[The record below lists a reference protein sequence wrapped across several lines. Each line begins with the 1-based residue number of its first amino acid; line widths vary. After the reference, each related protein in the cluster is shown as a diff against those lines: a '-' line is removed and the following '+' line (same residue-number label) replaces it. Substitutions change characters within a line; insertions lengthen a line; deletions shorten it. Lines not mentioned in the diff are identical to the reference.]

1 MKTKPAPSRPSH
13 TRTLCVAF
21 AAILVLE
28 LGLSA
33 FAPQSFA
40 YVSTARADD
49 DDGGGGGGVGGGAS
63 GGGGDFR
70 VRGPSGGGDI
80 RRLFRGFRRAFQ
92 PQRRTT
98 RRAAVR
104 APAPAPALREIVGL
118 DITDAQVSAL
128 QAAGFTVLGR
138 DALTTVGTTI
148 TRLRPPGN
156 VRADE
161 ARALVLAQA
170 PQAIVDDNHLYAA
183 QSAAAAPCLSRD
195 CLARNMIAWHI
206 PADIAPAC
214 TEGLR
219 LGMIDTGINTGHAAL
234 SGARIEVIRLGDVE
248 KGSGLQHGTAIA
260 ALLVGAP
267 ESRSPGLIPGAS
279 LVAVDTFTQ
288 RGGSDVSDAYAL
300 VRGLDLLVGRD
311 LDVVNMSLA
320 GPANAL
326 LQRAV
331 ESAAAADV
339 LMVAAAGN
347 EGPRAGA
354 VYPAAY
360 PSVLAVTGVDRSRRA
375 YRRAGQGE
383 HIDISA
389 PGVDV
394 WTAAS
399 VSGARPRTG
408 TSYAAP
414 FVAAAAA
421 LWLARN
427 AGARPDAVVASLT
440 STAEDLGDPGKDKVF
455 GWGLLRPG
463 PLCGSGGDT
472 PAAP

>member
-1 MKTKPAPSRPSH
+1 
-13 TRTLCVAF
+13 
-21 AAILVLE
+21 
-28 LGLSA
+28 
-33 FAPQSFA
+33 
-40 YVSTARADD
+40 
-49 DDGGGGGGVGGGAS
+49 
-63 GGGGDFR
+63 
-70 VRGPSGGGDI
+70 
-80 RRLFRGFRRAFQ
+80 
-92 PQRRTT
+92 
-98 RRAAVR
+98 
-104 APAPAPALREIVGL
+104 
-118 DITDAQVSAL
+118 
-128 QAAGFTVLGR
+128 
-138 DALTTVGTTI
+138 
-148 TRLRPPGN
+148 
-156 VRADE
+156 
-161 ARALVLAQA
+161 
-170 PQAIVDDNHLYAA
+170 
-183 QSAAAAPCLSRD
+183 
-195 CLARNMIAWHI
+195 
-206 PADIAPAC
+206 
-214 TEGLR
+214 
-219 LGMIDTGINTGHAAL
+219 
-234 SGARIEVIRLGDVE
+234 
-248 KGSGLQHGTAIA
+248 
-260 ALLVGAP
+260 
-267 ESRSPGLIPGAS
+267 
-279 LVAVDTFTQ
+279 
-288 RGGSDVSDAYAL
+288 
-300 VRGLDLLVGRD
+300 
-311 LDVVNMSLA
+311 MSLA

-463 PLCGSGGDT
+463 PLCGSGGDQ
-472 PAAP
+472 P